1 MHVELLKHMDV
12 DIVLNKAHSLISDS
26 QFLPVY
32 PICKNLFNYLYS
44 WEEICILAIMWV
56 WVLV

>member
-44 WEEICILAIMWV
+44 
-56 WVLV
+56 